1 MKKRLVPALLTT
13 FAFLAASPPAAP
25 HDLRLTETLLILKAD
40 GTFQVDM
47 TCDLD
52 ALALGAGPSA
62 DSAELAARLREL
74 PDEELQARVE
84 RLRGYFERRI
94 RLQFDGRAVPFSV
107 SFPAQGTPLADDAPV
122 PTVLGLLARIEGRVP
137 EGATSLTFRASRAF
151 PPVHLTVLRQTGA
164 AERTILEQGAPSE
177 AIRIEEV
184 PAEPDRLEVAGRYL
198 VFGFWHIVPAGLD
211 HILFVLGLYL
221 LSVRWR
227 PLLWQVSAFTLAHT
241 TSLALATYGVLSV
254 PPSVVEPLIALSIVY
269 VAVENVVTKK
279 LRPWRVWVV
288 FGFGLLHGLGFAG
301 VLGELGLPRSEYVT
315 ALVAFNAG
323 VELGQLGVILA
334 AFLALGFWRQEE
346 WYRRR
351 VTVPASLVIAVVAFY
366 WSIQRLLA

>member
-1 MKKRLVPALLTT
+1 MTKRLILSVSTVL
-13 FAFLAASPPAAP
+13 AFLTAPPAAS
-25 HDLRLTETLLILKAD
+25 HDLRMTDTLLILKAD

-52 ALALGAGPSA
+52 ALALGAPPGA
-62 DSAELAARLREL
+62 DSAELAARLRAL
-74 PDEELQARVE
+74 PSGELQAHVE
-84 RLRGYFERRI
+84 RLRDYFERRI
-94 RLQFDGRAVPFSV
+94 RLRFDGEPVAISV
-107 SFPAQGTPLADDAPV
+107 SFPAYGTALAADAAV
-122 PTVLGLLARIEGRVP
+122 PTVLGLVARLEGRVP
-137 EGATSLTFRASRAF
+137 EGAESFTFRASRAF
-151 PPVHLTVLRQTGA
+151 PSVHLTVLRQAGA
-164 AERTILEQGAPSE
+164 AERTILEQGVPSE
-177 AIRIEEV
+177 AIPIEEI

-254 PPSVVEPLIALSIVY
+254 PSSVVEPLIALSIVY

-315 ALVAFNAG
+315 ALLAFNAG

-334 AFLALGFWRQEE
+334 AILALGFWREEE

-351 VTVPASLVIAVVAFY
+351 VTVPASLLIAAVALY
-366 WSIQRLLA
+366 WSIERVLA